1 MLGEESAN
9 TPPLIK
15 CKSWYRSDGGKGNWI
30 IGLWPGSTLHA
41 LDSLISPR
49 WEDFNYESAD
59 PTGNS
64 LRWIGNGWSVTETE
78 GDPSWY
84 LNPDEVNWPQE
95 GKPEEAPRFKARPWA
110 H

>member
-1 MLGEESAN
+1 MREAFAN
-9 TPPLIK
+9 SISPVK

-41 LDSLISPR
+41 LDSLMSPR
-49 WEDFNYESAD
+49 WEDFSYESAD

-64 LRWIGNGWSVTETE
+64 LRWLGNGWSVTETE

-84 LNPDEVNWPQE
+84 LNPHEVNWPQE
-95 GKPEEAPRFKARPWA
+95 GNPEEAPRYKSRPWS